1 MESRQGLKEKNLEA
15 FKKAAPAV
23 HQLLTSHRPKSELV
37 FDKKGVPDGEIDGRL
52 AFDGKVVDFA
62 GR

>member
-1 MESRQGLKEKNLEA
+1 MESRQGLKEKNLA
-15 FKKAAPAV
+15 ALKKPAPAV